1 VAKRVAKR
9 VDASRPG
16 IVLDAGALLSIEAGK
31 LTDVLAEAH
40 AQGLPIRLSG
50 GALAQAWRGGP
61 RSARLAAVLKK
72 GALVVALD
80 AAEGRHVGEFIA
92 RRNPSRGIKPD
103 VVDAHT
109 AFLTR
114 ETRSLVYTSDAEDL
128 ARYGVAEKWI
138 RNT

>member
-1 VAKRVAKR
+1 VARRVAKL
-9 VDASRPG
+9 VDVSRPG
-16 IVLDAGALLSIEAGK
+16 IVLDAGALLSIEAGR

-40 AQGLPIRLSG
+40 ALGLPIRLSG

-72 GALVVALD
+72 GASVIALD
-80 AAEGRHVGEFIA
+80 SLEGRRVGEFIA
-92 RRNPSRGIKPD
+92 RRGPSRRAKPD

-109 AFLTR
+109 ALLTR

-128 ARYGVAEKWI
+128 ASYGVAEKWI
-138 RNT
+138 RKT